1 MMDNFIERSF
11 VEMTEMV
18 DKIRNIALV
27 GHGNSGKTSLSE
39 VMLFQTG
46 VITRLGR
53 VEDGNTAMDF
63 EPEELKRNII
73 ISSGFHQFNWKKHSV
88 TLIDTPGD
96 QNFFTD
102 TLFCMQAVDGAVV
115 LVDAVD
121 GVKVQT
127 DQAWIIAEKLKL
139 PCVIFINKLDRERA
153 DFNRAFQDAVKS
165 FEPKPVMLHLP
176 IGAESNFKGIVDLIA
191 MKALIYDA
199 NGKVTVTDIPD
210 DLISLAEEEREKLVE
225 NIAEADD
232 SLLERY
238 LEGETLSDDEIR
250 TALKNGTIS
259 RIFTPVLCGSA
270 IKAVGIDLLMDFMVN
285 CMPSPLDSKPK
296 LGRDPVIKNEIERT
310 PDASTPFSAFVFKTI
325 ADPYAGRLSI
335 FRVISGQL
343 GADGNFYN
351 VNKEVR
357 ERYNQLLAI
366 AGREQKTVKGAGP
379 GSIVAVAKL
388 KETFTGDTL
397 CDESSKIIFDF
408 PDPLPTLITFAIT
421 TKGSGDEDK
430 IFISLTKLLE
440 EDAALK
446 LERTA
451 ETKEI
456 LLSGRGQVHIEATVE
471 KLKRKYNVEV
481 NLNTPKVPYR
491 ETIKKKVRVQ
501 GRHKKQSGGHGQFGD
516 CWIQMEPLPRGSGFE
531 FVDAIVG
538 GSIPRSYIPAVEKG
552 IIEACQ
558 KGVLAGYPCVDFRVT
573 LDDGSYH
580 AVDSSEMAFKIAGSL
595 AFKKAVADAKPVL
608 LEPILSVE
616 ITTPEEFMGDI
627 MGDLNSRRGRVLGM
641 DSEGKYQVIKAN
653 VPMSEFLTY
662 APDLTSMTGG
672 RGVYSMSFSHYDEV
686 PALMS
691 EKLLAELNKDKE

>member
-63 EPEELKRNII
+63 EPEELKRNIS